1 MAKLGFVFI
10 FTYST
15 YLAKCFFFPS
25 SLVTSSYGAEGAGGK
40 IPPNS
45 WLVFDVELID
55 VR

>member
-1 MAKLGFVFI
+1 
-10 FTYST
+10 
-15 YLAKCFFFPS
+15 
-25 SLVTSSYGAEGAGGK
+25 YGTEGAGGK